1 MPKDTFF
8 NLPKDKQQKLIKAIK
23 NELSRVPFAQFSIN
37 QIIKEADIARGSF
50 YQYFTDR
57 FDMLEYI
64 MLQFRQE
71 MKNLLIE
78 RLQQNGG
85 NIFDLFEFIFNSC
98 IEMSKKDENGA
109 LYRNVMSDI
118 KINAEFYLKMSD
130 NGRKKQHDL
139 NLLLPYFN
147 TERLNIKNEEEL
159 QDLLYMLMTLSIM
172 AVAEAF
178 LYVEQQ
184 TQIKQ
189 EYKRRLILI
198 KSNFERV

>member
-8 NLPKDKQQKLIKAIK
+8 NLPKDKQQKLITAIK
-23 NELSRVPFAQFSIN
+23 NELSRVPFAQLSIN

-71 MKNLLIE
+71 MQNQLIE

-85 NIFDLFEFIFNSC
+85 DLFDLFDFVFNCC
-98 IEMSKKDENGA
+98 IEMSQKEENGA

-118 KINAEFYLKMSD
+118 KVNAEFYLKIKD
-130 NGRKKQHDL
+130 TNRKKH
-139 NLLLPYFN
+139 NESNTLLIYINKKL
-147 TERLNIKNEEEL
+147 LNIKNDQEL
-159 QDLLYMLMTLSIM
+159 HDLFYILKTLSIM

-178 LYVEQQ
+178 MYVEQQ
-184 TQIKQ
+184 EQIKQ
-189 EYKRRLILI
+189 EYKRRLMLI
-198 KSNFERV
+198 KSNFER

>member
-8 NLPKDKQQKLIKAIK
+8 NLPKDKQQKLITAIK

-71 MKNLLIE
+71 MQNQLIE

-85 NIFDLFEFIFNSC
+85 DLFDLFDFVFNCC
-98 IEMSKKDENGA
+98 IEMSQKEENGA

-118 KINAEFYLKMSD
+118 KVNAEFYLKIKD
-130 NGRKKQHDL
+130 TNRKKH
-139 NLLLPYFN
+139 NESNTLLIYINKKL
-147 TERLNIKNEEEL
+147 LNIKNDQEL
-159 QDLLYMLMTLSIM
+159 HDLFYILKTLSIM

-178 LYVEQQ
+178 MYVEQQ
-184 TQIKQ
+184 EQIKQ
-189 EYKRRLILI
+189 EYKRRLMLI
-198 KSNFERV
+198 KSNFER